1 MRELKLVLTILL
13 AAAALCVLIIAVF
26 WRALLTPEQKLRY
39 GLTFAAAE
47 GFARRARAHP
57 DNARFLN
64 DYADALAREGNL
76 GRAAYLHGL
85 YGAQCPTYA
94 ALKEVISHSLEAA
107 GRGEVDVVT
116 KDPAAQ
122 ALKDEPVYQALKY
135 LEGYRHALLGDWTS
149 AKTLLSGIEERELA
163 PPLRPYFR
171 YYLARSYRKAGTPRE
186 RSRVVRLLNSVIKDS
201 DDLGLR
207 ARAHYNLL
215 AWYLS
220 PDYPGGGGLDRARE
234 QRVTLSL
241 LPAGWP
247 MQKAYTELGAVYLKL
262 GKLRDAWNLAAQAVM
277 LGPEDPPGKAAGEL
291 CLDVLTQAVPAAQ
304 GGQGSA
310 PPSSSAALE
319 YPPGLF
325 TALARAGEKHGFAA
339 RVAAVLGKLPNP
351 PSVELNEELRVALAV
366 CYRANGNAKALL
378 VLMADANLRGMSDS
392 ALARMYFEYAQLLE
406 AQGRISEALGYYRSS
421 GKLGGPAAWRGGG
434 GEAYYRC
441 YALLKRTQQPLD
453 LTAAV
458 ALLKSVVDAQRTSES
473 YPKAVEELLPILI
486 YRGDR
491 DAARKLAQYV
501 VDNEAALAAGGSYGV
516 EGAGQLAAVGRFW
529 LTYLGGSLSDAAKV
543 RGNADRFHCRYW
555 SYYELA
561 GGGDTQPGLA
571 AFPLAV
577 SLPETA
583 SEYFAGLGLGTT
595 ADDFYEGNGASDDPV
610 LMYMSLANSAATKPL
625 SSRQWEATELLES
638 GRIHERALLE
648 HVLAEAYP
656 RPYAEDVRR
665 AAGQYGVPAAL
676 IYAVMK
682 KESSFKEDSTSPA
695 GAQGLMQL
703 MPGTVR
709 WLISNYGAPP
719 DSLAR
724 LREPSVNI
732 SLGAAYLRSL
742 FAQVGQSDP
751 LRAGDAQLR
760 TVILSYNSG
769 PGNYRAWAQ
778 RYSGADAALLT
789 ELIPNEENEEFGK
802 KVWKYWRVYSMLQE
816 P

>member
-13 AAAALCVLIIAVF
+13 AAAALCVLVIAVF

-57 DNARFLN
+57 TNPRFLS

-76 GRAAYLHGL
+76 GRAAYLQGL
-85 YGAQCPTYA
+85 YGAQCPKYVALRKALDKGLA
-94 ALKEVISHSLEAA
+94 AAA
-107 GRGEVDVVT
+107 RGEVYAVT

-122 ALKDEPVYQALKY
+122 ALKDEPVFEALKY

-186 RSRVVRLLNSVIKDS
+186 RSRIVRLLNSVIKDS

-234 QRVTLSL
+234 ERVTLSL
-241 LPAGWP
+241 LPPGWP
-247 MQKAYTELGAVYLKL
+247 AQKAYTELGAQYLKL
-262 GKLRDAWNLAAQAVM
+262 GKLREAWDLAVQAVM
-277 LGPEDPPGKAAGEL
+277 LGPEEPPGKAAGEL
-291 CLDVLTQAVPAAQ
+291 CLDVLTQAVLAAK
-304 GGQGSA
+304 GGGAA
-310 PPSSSAALE
+310 PPATTTPLE

-351 PSVELNEELRVALAV
+351 PSVALNEELRVALAV
-366 CYRANGNAKALL
+366 CYRANGNAKAMLA
-378 VLMADANLRGMSDS
+378 LMADANLRGLSDS
-392 ALARMYFEYAQLLE
+392 ALAQMYFEYAELLE
-406 AQGRISEALGYYRSS
+406 AQGRVSEALGYYRSS
-421 GKLGGPAAWRGGG
+421 GRLGGPADWRGGG

-453 LTAAV
+453 LAAAV
-458 ALLKSVVDAQRTSES
+458 ALLEPVVDAQRTSES
-473 YPKAVEELLPILI
+473 YPKAVEELLPLLI
-486 YRGDR
+486 FRGNR

-501 VDNEAALAAGGSYGV
+501 VDNEAALAAGGSYGT

-529 LTYLGGSLSDAAKV
+529 LAYLGGSLSDAAKV
-543 RGNADRFHCRYW
+543 RGNADRFHCCYW

-561 GGGDTQPGLA
+561 GGGDAQPGLA
-571 AFPLAV
+571 ASPLAV

-583 SEYFAGLGLGTT
+583 SEYFAGLGLGGA
-595 ADDFYEGNGASDDPV
+595 ADDFYEGNGAQDDPV
-610 LMYMSLANSAATKPL
+610 MLYMSLANDIATKPL
-625 SSRQWEATELLES
+625 SSCQWDATQLLES
-638 GRIHERALLE
+638 GRIRERALLE
-648 HVLAEAYP
+648 YVLAEAYP
-656 RPYAEDVRR
+656 QPYAEDVRR
-665 AAGQYGVPAAL
+665 AAGQYGVPSAL

-682 KESSFKEDSTSPA
+682 KESSFKEDTTSPA

-709 WLISNYGAPP
+709 WLISNYGASP
-719 DSLAR
+719 DSLSR

-742 FAQVGQSDP
+742 FAQLGQPDP
-751 LRAGDAQLR
+751 LRASDSQLR
-760 TVILSYNSG
+760 AVILSYNSG
-769 PGNYRAWAQ
+769 PGNYRAWAE
-778 RYSGADAALLT
+778 RYSGAGVVLLT

-802 KVWKYWRVYSMLQE
+802 KVSKYWRIYSMLLE
-816 P
+816 H